1 MEILRDPTG
10 RRFTSALFDFDGTI
24 SLIRQGWQE
33 IMTGLELE
41 ILSPLAHGRSEA
53 ELAAMI
59 ADDIA
64 VLTGKQTIF
73 QMIRLSQCVAE
84 FGGLPAEPI
93 AYKRE
98 YNQRLMQRIAHRRK
112 ALAEGSAAPE
122 SLMVRGSREFVE
134 ELRLRGLKLYL
145 TSGTDEAYV
154 LEEARLL
161 KMDHLFAGG
170 IYGALE
176 ERTVDTKA
184 AVIARLMSQ
193 ERLDGRELL
202 GVGDGFV
209 EIENTK
215 AVGGYAVGVASD
227 ELANDGRTDEWKRQR
242 LIAAGADVIVPDFA
256 HAADLAELLVPRI
269 IRT

>member
-1 MEILRDPTG
+1 MEILRDPAG

-33 IMTGLELE
+33 IMTALELE
-41 ILSPLAHGRSEA
+41 ILSPLAHGRAEA
-53 ELAAMI
+53 DLTAMI

-64 VLTGKQTIF
+64 ILTGKQTIF
-73 QMIRLSQCVAE
+73 QMIRLSQRVAE
-84 FGGLPAEPI
+84 FGGKPLEPI

-98 YNQRLMQRIAHRRK
+98 YNQRLMRRIAHRRA
-112 ALAEGSAAPE
+112 ALADASAAPE
-122 SLMVRGSREFVE
+122 SMMVRGARAFVE

-161 KMDHLFAGG
+161 KVDNLFAGG
-170 IYGALE
+170 IFGALE
-176 ERTVDTKA
+176 ERTEDTKA

-193 ERLDGRELL
+193 EHLNGRELL

-227 ELANDGRTDEWKRQR
+227 ELANDGQVDEWKRRR
-242 LIAAGADVIVPDFA
+242 LIAAGADLIVPDFA
-256 HAADLAELLVPRI
+256 QAADLAEMLVPRKPQ
-269 IRT
+269 T